1 MDARLRNRILKA
13 IKNSSDDNVAQF
25 IDILDEEL
33 KKPDMLEELFRKQE
47 ALQKRLGYDFSIMS
61 DSRRAEYVKEYAQ
74 HTDHEMHEML
84 AEIPFFKS
92 WKKYS
97 TSPTVTETQWFKA
110 RLEFVDALHFM
121 INCALALG
129 FTPETLLKTYIS
141 KNNENHVRQNDKDN
155 YKPCVENEGETR
167 GDKCD

>member
-1 MDARLRNRILKA
+1 METRLRNRILKSVR
-13 IKNSSDDNVAQF
+13 NSDDTNVSQF
-25 IDILDEEL
+25 IDILDAEL
-33 KKPDMLEELFRKQE
+33 GRADMLEELFKKQE
-47 ALQKRLGYDFSIMS
+47 ALQKRLGYDFSKMP
-61 DSRRAEYVKEYAQ
+61 DKQRAEYVKEYAQ

-97 TSPTVTETQWFKA
+97 TSPTVTDTQWFKA

-129 FTPETLLKTYIS
+129 FTPEELLKLYIG
-141 KNNENHVRQNDKDN
+141 KNNENHIRQNDTSN
-155 YKPCVENEGETR
+155 YKPCIESGEAK
-167 GDKCD
+167 KCD